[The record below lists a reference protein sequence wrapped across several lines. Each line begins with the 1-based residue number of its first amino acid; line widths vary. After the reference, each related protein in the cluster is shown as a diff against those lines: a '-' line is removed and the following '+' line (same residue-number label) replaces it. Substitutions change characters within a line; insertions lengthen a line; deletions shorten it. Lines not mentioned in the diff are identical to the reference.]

1 MAIMMKTAQ
10 ELMIDLGQR
19 ARENRLGMNL
29 TQAGLAKRS
38 GVSLAVIRLFEQS
51 GKISLESLLK
61 LAIGLGSE
69 KEFDLL
75 FPSIGT
81 QDILSMDELLKRAKP
96 RKRGRIE

>member
-1 MAIMMKTAQ
+1 MKGVT
-10 ELMIDLGQR
+10 LRKLRTVLG
-19 ARENRLGMNL
+19 L

-81 QDILSMDELLKRAKP
+81 QDILSMDDLLKRAKP